1 MVTTVNLIEYGVKSE
16 VPQEYPFDPLL
27 FAVYIN
33 DLWGVLFNTA
43 DSVNSRCPNLIP
55 IQAIF
60 LFANYSNLTVYARL
74 EKR

>member
-33 DLWGVLFNTA
+33 DL
-43 DSVNSRCPNLIP
+43 
-55 IQAIF
+55 
-60 LFANYSNLTVYARL
+60 
-74 EKR
+74 